1 MGFYFFILYYS
12 PIEMLT
18 IVQAKF
24 TEISNPI
31 RMNIPKISI

>member
-12 PIEMLT
+12 QTEMLI
-18 IVQAKF
+18 IVQVKF
-24 TEISNPI
+24 TEISNSM